1 MRSTNG
7 LGDKPLVVISAGERT
22 PGTFSSSYWLEL
34 QGELA
39 TRSSNSIHRVVE
51 GATHESLLF
60 EKHDA
65 RVPGAAILEVVDA
78 VCNKQPLAR

>member
-7 LGDKPLVVISAGERT
+7 LGDRPLVVISAGERS
-22 PGTFSSSYWLEL
+22 PGTFSASYWLRL
-34 QGELA
+34 QDGLA
-39 TRSSNSIHRVVE
+39 ALSSNSLHRVVE

-65 RVPGAAILEVVDA
+65 RVTGAAILEVVDA
-78 VCNKQPLAR
+78 VRNNQPLAR